1 MIRILHSVSYMSR
14 GGIETMLMNYYRH
27 IDRNKVQFDFLCHS
41 YNKGAYDEEIV
52 KLGGRIFR
60 TPGLNPLKFGKY
72 RKYMKELFASHPE
85 YRIVE
90 SHNGPFGIYPL
101 YAAKENN
108 IPIRIYHAHGA
119 GIEFDIK
126 YPLKI
131 TCKSLLKYNMNRH
144 FICGIKAGY
153 FYMGKT
159 VMETGNYKFIP
170 NAIDLDKFIYN
181 EEVRNKLRSKYGLE
195 RKLVV
200 GHVGRISYE
209 KNHRYLIKVFAKALE
224 SNPDLYLVLL
234 GDGALASKVKAQ
246 IKQLGIENH
255 VLMLGVVSNTN
266 EWYQAFDLFVLP
278 SIREGLPVVGIEA
291 QAADLPCIFST
302 AVTEEVALTEKTT
315 FIDLKE
321 PVEVWANKINEV
333 LNKKEYRNNNYDLLT
348 EKGYNIKTEAKK
360 LQELYISIYN
370 DVKQQ

>member
-27 IDRNKVQFDFLCHS
+27 MDRDKVQFDFLCHS
-41 YNKGAYDEEIV
+41 YNKGAYDEEIER
-52 KLGGRIFR
+52 LGGRIYR
-60 TPGLNPLKFGKY
+60 TPGLNPLKIAKY
-72 RKYMKELFASHPE
+72 LKYMKDLFATHPE
-85 YRIVE
+85 YRILE
-90 SHNGPFGIYPL
+90 SHNGPFGVYPL
-101 YAAKENN
+101 FAAKKYN

-119 GIEFDIK
+119 GIEYDIK
-126 YPLKI
+126 YPLKF

-153 FYMGKT
+153 FYMGKK

-181 EEVRNKLRSKYGLE
+181 EEVRNMLRSKYGLE
-195 RKLVV
+195 GKLVV

-209 KNHRYLIKVFAKALE
+209 KNHRHLIKVFAKALE
-224 SNPDLYLVLL
+224 SNPNLHLVLL
-234 GDGALASKVKAQ
+234 GDGALAGEVKAQ
-246 IKQLGIENH
+246 IKQLNIEKS
-255 VLMLGVVSNTN
+255 VLMLGVVPNTN
-266 EWYQAFDLFVLP
+266 EWYQVFDLFVLP

-302 AVTEEVALTEKTT
+302 AVTDEVALSQKAT

-321 PVEVWANKINEV
+321 SDDVWAGKINEII
-333 LNKKEYRNNNYDLLT
+333 NRKESRNNNYNLLT
-348 EKGYNIKTEAKK
+348 EKNYNIKTEAKK
-360 LQELYISIYN
+360 LQELYISMYN
-370 DVKQQ
+370 EL